1 MAVIKVP
8 GEIQDVFA
16 ESVAADELATL
27 HDRGWFPSLKAL
39 YFKRRAVQM
48 ELLAWRALRVTE
60 SGWDYNPLTGEA
72 TKEETVIEKAKKPRN
87 PRAKKAVAPTKPQ
100 PTNEGGAE

>member
-8 GEIQDVFA
+8 KEIQDVFA

-27 HDRGWFPSLKAL
+27 HDRGWFPSLKTM
-39 YFKRRAVQM
+39 YFKHRAVQL

-60 SGWDYNPLTGEA
+60 PGWEYNPLTGEA
-72 TKEETVIEKAKKPRN
+72 TKEEPVIEKAKKPRK
-87 PRAKKAVAPTKPQ
+87 PRAKKAVPASQT
-100 PTNEGGAE
+100 TTTGE